1 MRENER
7 ASAVTRRH
15 VRTANDPGSLGGR
28 QTVGAFAL
36 RTCRKRTNE
45 RTNER
50 MTEENL
56 PTSCHKKG
64 RAPEE
69 KRSAEKGRR
78 GFIHPSIGRRS
89 DALFAF
95 IFQSVASSFALRLTY
110 CGSYGFHPE
119 RTDGQQTSERA
130 INRSQRASERRRKA
144 RGGLAGGLPGL
155 PPPPRPRLGTS
166 DYTTDYCKVKGSTM
180 QPPRRRISLSP
191 ELRYNVGSRSNRGN
205 IPAGQA
211 RLLCGRPG
219 HHNAIV
225 RGNEASPLNSY
236 RCPYPEYLSSL
247 KTQ

>member
-130 INRSQRASERRRKA
+130 INRSQRAETEGTRWAGWRSA
-144 RGGLAGGLPGL
+144 RPSAAAAAKV
-155 PPPPRPRLGTS
+155 RNVRLY
-166 DYTTDYCKVKGSTM
+166 D
-180 QPPRRRISLSP
+180 
-191 ELRYNVGSRSNRGN
+191 
-205 IPAGQA
+205 
-211 RLLCGRPG
+211 RLLQGKG
-219 HHNAIV
+219 IHHAATT
-225 RGNEASPLNSY
+225 ASNI
-236 RCPYPEYLSSL
+236 
-247 KTQ
+247 TFT